1 MSLLDEARVAQQAAH
16 RERGQMLDLAG
27 GEHRSFTD
35 AEESKFQALG
45 TKHAGLTERVSQ
57 LEREEKSAN
66 ISAAAKVKYGLVGG
80 ATTESRGGQSY
91 HPQGEHS
98 FFKDLI
104 TARSGDFDAINR
116 LHVNNSEMRTN
127 AGLGSYTS
135 GHGDS
140 FSPPGYL
147 DVVEQARAGSVFA
160 NLIHQEQL
168 PSAVSSVNL
177 PRILSTGGTTVAT
190 QNSQNTGVSNVDVN
204 TDLLTSSVTTI
215 AGAQIVSQQLLD
227 QTPSYGGSTI
237 DTILMRD
244 LSADFARNLD
254 VQVLTGSGASGQLQ
268 GYVTKAVADN
278 VQNATWTL
286 ASPTAGKFVAKI
298 AELAS
303 AIASGRYK
311 SADFVLVH
319 PRRWNWFASSVDS
332 SGRPLVAA
340 TGTSG
345 FNTLG
350 QQAAPTAEGLVGT
363 IQGINVYADANVPV
377 NLGTGTNQ
385 DLVIVGVKDDAWLW
399 TSPIVAEVLN
409 QPYAS
414 SLGLYLR
421 LYSYAAAIPN
431 RYPLANGLIYGT
443 VGTGSTGLVAPV
455 FATT

>member
-1 MSLLDEARVAQQAAH
+1 MSTSLLDQARARFDALHAQAGQLLDKADS
-16 RERGQMLDLAG
+16 ESRGFLAS
-27 GEHRSFTD
+27 EQRSWDKLNT
-35 AEESKFQALG
+35 
-45 TKHAGLTERVSQ
+45 
-57 LEREEKSAN
+57 EKSALQER
-66 ISAAAKVKYGLVGG
+66 IHQLEDAEKSEAAANGVRAMVGG
-80 ATTESRGGQSY
+80 ATTNSRGGQSY

-104 TARSGDFDAINR
+104 TARSGDFDAIQR
-116 LHVNNSEMRTN
+116 LNVNNQETRTN

-135 GHGDS
+135 SHGAD

-147 DVVEQARAGSVFA
+147 DVVTQARAGSTFA
-160 NLIHQEQL
+160 NLVHQAPL
-168 PSAVSSVNL
+168 PAAVSSVNL
-177 PRILSTGGTTVAT
+177 PRVLATGGTTVST
-190 QNSQNTGVSNVDVN
+190 QNPQNTGVSNVDAN

-363 IQGINVYADANVPV
+363 IQGLPVYADANVPV

-399 TSPIVAEVLN
+399 TSLDLSRDRG
-409 QPYAS
+409 S
-414 SLGLYLR
+414 SGC
-421 LYSYAAAIPN
+421 
-431 RYPLANGLIYGT
+431 
-443 VGTGSTGLVAPV
+443 
-455 FATT
+455 

>member
-1 MSLLDEARVAQQAAH
+1 MSLLDEAQAALQSAH
-16 RERGQMLDLAG
+16 NDRGHMLDMAAT
-27 GEHRSFTD
+27 EKRSFTD
-35 AEESKFQALG
+35 AEESKYQALV

-66 ISAAAKVKYGLVGG
+66 ISAAVRVRYGLVGG

-98 FFKDLI
+98 FFKDLT

-116 LHVNNSEMRTN
+116 LHVNNAEMRTS

-237 DTILMRD
+237 DTILMND

-268 GYVTKAVADN
+268 GYVTKAVSDN
-278 VQNATWTL
+278 VQNVAWTL
-286 ASPTAGKFVAKI
+286 ASPTAPKFVAAVASLVSSI
-298 AELAS
+298 AS
-303 AIASGRYK
+303 ARYK
-311 SADFVLVH
+311 APDFVVVH
-319 PRRWNWFASSVDS
+319 PRRWQWFASSVDS
-332 SGRPLVAA
+332 TGRPFVAA
-340 TGTSG
+340 TGSSG

-350 QQAAPTAEGLVGT
+350 QQGE
-363 IQGINVYADANVPV
+363 I
-377 NLGTGTNQ
+377 
-385 DLVIVGVKDDAWLW
+385 
-399 TSPIVAEVLN
+399 
-409 QPYAS
+409 
-414 SLGLYLR
+414 
-421 LYSYAAAIPN
+421 
-431 RYPLANGLIYGT
+431 
-443 VGTGSTGLVAPV
+443 
-455 FATT
+455 